1 VKDKRAIDAQL
12 EAAGLGDPPT
22 YTPFVSM
29 AGDAL
34 KKTDAPLKHIVVLG
48 DGDAEVGLNGQDDIQ
63 SVLQSLKQSNITTSS
78 IGIDTHNQPQFM
90 AFMQDIARWGG
101 GRFYESNDPSQV
113 PQLFLKESQVAL
125 RPWFEQDP
133 FFPKVT
139 AGGDLLQ
146 GVPLDAFPQLGG
158 YVVTTAKP
166 GAEVYFTS
174 PKQDP
179 VLAAG
184 SYGLGRSVAWTSDS
198 TGHWTSGFLHS
209 PVSGTLFARMVEWTL
224 PGGGPSNLTIEARP
238 SGDSIQ
244 LTVTGPN
251 SDGNLSVGVLDPELH
266 GSSTQLSLSGP
277 GRWQGQILAS
287 SVGTYDLHAVL
298 AKNGQTLGQA
308 DSAVVVPY
316 SAEYLDLGRDD
327 AFLRGLAQQ
336 GGALL
341 AKPASA
347 WSEPALPVPIS
358 TDVFWL
364 LLLVVA
370 VLWPLDV
377 AMRRLTL
384 TPRQLGSLAR
394 AILERRRPAEV
405 EVVVP
410 ELARLRG
417 RVAGVRRRRAV
428 PAPRTVLTGPVDAG
442 SPREVATGPPEPKP
456 RVEEEALSARLLEA
470 RRKRRGKGD

>member
-1 VKDKRAIDAQL
+1 
-12 EAAGLGDPPT
+12 E
-22 YTPFVSM
+22 
-29 AGDAL
+29 AL

-48 DGDAEVGLNGQDDIQ
+48 DGDAQPPPGQDDTQ
-63 SVLQSLKQSNITTSS
+63 NVLTALKEQDITTSA
-78 IGIDTHNQPQFM
+78 IGIDTHNQAPFM
-90 AFMQDIARWGG
+90 AYMQDLARWGG

-146 GVPLDAFPQLGG
+146 GVPLDAFPELGG

-166 GAEVYFTS
+166 GSEVYFTS

-198 TGHWTSGFLHS
+198 TGHWTGGFLRS
-209 PVSGTLFARMVEWTL
+209 PVSATLFAKMVDWTL
-224 PGGGPSNLTIEARP
+224 PAAGPEQLTVEARP

-244 LTVTGPN
+244 LTV
-251 SDGNLSVGVLDPELH
+251 
-266 GSSTQLSLSGP
+266 
-277 GRWQGQILAS
+277 A
-287 SVGTYDLHAVL
+287 A
-298 AKNGQTLGQA
+298 
-308 DSAVVVPY
+308 
-316 SAEYLDLGRDD
+316 
-327 AFLRGLAQQ
+327 
-336 GGALL
+336 
-341 AKPASA
+341 
-347 WSEPALPVPIS
+347 
-358 TDVFWL
+358 
-364 LLLVVA
+364 
-370 VLWPLDV
+370 LWPLDG

-384 TPRQLGSLAR
+384 TPRQLASLAA
-394 AILERRRPAEV
+394 AIVTRRRPLEV

-428 PAPRTVLTGPVDAG
+428 PAPRSVM
-442 SPREVATGPPEPKP
+442 TGPPEPLREVAAP
-456 RVEEEALSARLLEA
+456 T
-470 RRKRRGKGD
+470 